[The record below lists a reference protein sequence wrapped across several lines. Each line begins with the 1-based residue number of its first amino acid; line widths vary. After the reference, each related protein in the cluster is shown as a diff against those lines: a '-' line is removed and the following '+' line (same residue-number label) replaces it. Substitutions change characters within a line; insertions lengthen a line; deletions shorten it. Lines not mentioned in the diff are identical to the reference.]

1 MCWIQKESGWACIWH
16 CFRNRSLRQCPCCAA
31 ENLRFVEEKLK
42 EQRVHVVE
50 PPQTP
55 RRPGSGKL
63 DAPGPP
69 SAASLAMG
77 RAHSANTELAEISVV
92 RSGELPAHIR
102 GPKQ

>member
-1 MCWIQKESGWACIWH
+1 ME
-16 CFRNRSLRQCPCCAA
+16 L
-31 ENLRFVEEKLK
+31 KLK
-42 EQRVHVVE
+42 EQRVYVVE

-69 SAASLAMG
+69 SAAALSMG

-92 RSGELPAHIR
+92 GSGELPASIR
-102 GPKQ
+102 GKR